1 MKSER
6 KMYLENAGSKKYGLV
21 FWLLCVVEAALGLL
35 FALLPL
41 GKVDGIS
48 IGNSYDFLREMVN
61 MLLQKKH
68 TANMSAVCMLP
79 FIVFG
84 IILAVN
90 SFSSALGVIIG
101 FFAIN
106 VKKRELLLRKGFIQ
120 IALALLRVALIIVL
134 YISIMVL
141 LGNVPKLY
149 GLKTN
154 MVLYCVIEFL
164 FIHFRGWFMSWFAFK
179 YCNPQ
184 FDEQSESERKSNVAT
199 GLLFV
204 VIPVLL
210 IGIPF
215 VFKLIADVTDIRHP
229 KDAVWLLEGKEEEDR
244 EIDILFYQVHRTTY
258 MVNDR
263 YNWQIDMTDMQSEYT
278 FYGQAYKYYYEK
290 VQETQK
296 EIDALEIEGEKD
308 LKKAEQLEK
317 ELAVFEKKL
326 SEMTEIGAYEY
337 LRFDVKE
344 EDGDVCKKFEVYY
357 YDASPNKEDSIKWG
371 KKVNFIDGIFN
382 KESVRI
388 VDAISY
394 HKDLKF
400 FVLGTDFTSNT
411 IVVEMKYADGSYRME
426 SITPDN
432 AEELNAATAGKHT
445 LKWSNEWGSYE
456 LEIEIREY
464 EAWMDE

>member
-21 FWLLCVVEAALGLL
+21 FWLMCVVEAAMGLL

-48 IGNSYDFLREMVN
+48 IGNSYDFLLEFIN
-61 MLLQKKH
+61 MIKNQYKASSLYLMSIFVGGVLL
-68 TANMSAVCMLP
+68 A
-79 FIVFG
+79 G
-84 IILAVN
+84 
-90 SFSSALGVIIG
+90 SALVRVLAVIIG

-106 VKKRELLLRKGFIQ
+106 VKKRELLLRKGFIH
-120 IALALLRVALIIVL
+120 IALALLRVVIIIVL
-134 YISIMVL
+134 CILIRVFF
-141 LGNVPKLY
+141 GNVPKLY
-149 GLKTN
+149 GFKTN
-154 MVLYCVIEFL
+154 MLLYCAIEFL
-164 FIHFRGWFMSWFAFK
+164 FVPFRDWFMSWFAFK

-184 FDEQSESERKSNVAT
+184 FDEQSESERKSNAAAW
-199 GLLFV
+199 LLFV
-204 VIPVLL
+204 VVPVIL
-210 IGIPF
+210 IGTPF
-215 VFKLIADVTDIRHP
+215 VFKLIVDVTDIRHP

-244 EIDILFYQVHRTTY
+244 EISVLFYQAHSTTY

-263 YNWQIDMTDMQSEYT
+263 YNWEIDMMDMQSEYT

-344 EDGDVCKKFEVYY
+344 EDDYVFKKFEVYY

-394 HKDLKF
+394 HEDLKF